1 MFFFLIKTQQAISL
15 ANAATNKLV
24 GVGTLASISA
34 SAQSNFQC
42 QQSSS
47 DEQISSQDFHQTF
60 LFLMP
65 FCFWSQE
72 KLSPW
77 PLSTTSLPLLAYGIN
92 LSPPPSP
99 RPHRKVLW
107 TSIAIAPEAILQC
120 RAQSGSSNRI
130 HLCARIGSGNQILL
144 HFSLCKLVHS
154 TSVCLSRSVI
164 RRQIQIISDY
174 SY

>member
-1 MFFFLIKTQQAISL
+1 MFFLLIKTQRAISL

-24 GVGTLASISA
+24 GVGTLESISA
-34 SAQSNFQC
+34 STHSNFQC

-92 LSPPPSP
+92 LSPPFPTPPQKSFMDLDNYCS
-99 RPHRKVLW
+99 RGHFTVLSYEGIKQPDSLMLKNW
-107 TSIAIAPEAILQC
+107 IGQPAPP
-120 RAQSGSSNRI
+120 N
-130 HLCARIGSGNQILL
+130 
-144 HFSLCKLVHS
+144 F
-154 TSVCLSRSVI
+154 
-164 RRQIQIISDY
+164 
-174 SY
+174 